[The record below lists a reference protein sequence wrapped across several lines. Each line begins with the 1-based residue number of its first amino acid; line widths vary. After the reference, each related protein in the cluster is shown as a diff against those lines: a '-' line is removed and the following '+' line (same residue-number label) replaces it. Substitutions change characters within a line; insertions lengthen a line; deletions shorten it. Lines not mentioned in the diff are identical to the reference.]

1 MKKTTKVLSIITL
14 CFLMIVMSVVPA
26 FASPYGYIEDHN
38 RVDCANRYVDG
49 SCYKFLIKISD
60 EYELR
65 HISVNLY
72 DSDGYVDYIQ
82 LNKVSE
88 KPYCSLNFEY
98 SHSGCSYYMLT
109 IDTSN
114 PSIPAGLI
122 HNICIKIYCAYN
134 YKATNTSNG
143 TLEEGPGYCLS
154 R

>member
-1 MKKTTKVLSIITL
+1 MKKVTKTLSLVALCAVMII
-14 CFLMIVMSVVPA
+14 MSVVPA
-26 FASPYGYIEDHN
+26 FASQYGYIEDHN

-49 SCYKFLIKISD
+49 SCYKYLIKISD

-65 HISVNLY
+65 HIWVELLSGNKF
-72 DSDGYVDYIQ
+72 VDRIE
-82 LNKVSE
+82 LDKVVE

-98 SHSGCSYYMLT
+98 SHGGCSYYMLT

-114 PSIPAGLI
+114 PSIPADLI
-122 HNICIKIYCAYN
+122 HNICLKVYCSYN

-143 TLEEGPGYCLS
+143 TIDEGPGYCLS